1 MGPDCH
7 PPASHGAPPWGW
19 PGGGVASSAGR
30 DSETANCGPWTS
42 SRGTG
47 PAKGA
52 HPAANLA
59 HSPSHPHSARRRC
72 TRGPGTV
79 CPVPSRWEQE
89 AHGDRFGALRE
100 GSRER
105 SSWPLGVSGSRLNLG
120 PQGQGQGQWGWRARR
135 DRAGRGDGMALAP
148 PRPEEIPLTFKGRGR
163 APMPTGASRG
173 QDESPV
179 LWRQMSAGEVLK
191 ASPRQ

>member
-19 PGGGVASSAGR
+19 PGGGVASSAGG

-42 SRGTG
+42 PRGTG

-52 HPAANLA
+52 HPAASLA
-59 HSPSHPHSARRRC
+59 HSPSHPHSAGRRC

-79 CPVPSRWEQE
+79 CPVPSRWERE

>member
-19 PGGGVASSAGR
+19 PGGGVASSAGG

-52 HPAANLA
+52 HPAASLA

-79 CPVPSRWEQE
+79 CPVPSRQEQE

-120 PQGQGQGQWGWRARR
+120 PQGQGQWGWRARR

-173 QDESPV
+173 QDESPI